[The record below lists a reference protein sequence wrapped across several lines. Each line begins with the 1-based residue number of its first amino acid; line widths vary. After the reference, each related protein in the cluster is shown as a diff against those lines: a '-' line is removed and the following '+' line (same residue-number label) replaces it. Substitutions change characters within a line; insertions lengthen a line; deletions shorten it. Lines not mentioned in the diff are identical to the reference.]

1 MGRTGRGIWA
11 LTLATTIVAGLGSA
25 APAFAAEPDG
35 CAEWQVETLAS
46 GLEQVENLEPDGQ
59 GGFYLSGDTKVY
71 HVDGSGQVRTVLENL
86 AAPGGLQL
94 DGTDLYILTRQD
106 GKLWR
111 LDTVT
116 GEFTWLTDFPGNG
129 LLRLPDGNFLTTW
142 VGTEG
147 GPSRGVSHYDTDTGA
162 VTANWA
168 PVPRGEGL
176 ALSPDHRTVY
186 TDDLFTGQVYRIPL
200 DTPDR
205 WSVLTTVPGL
215 IPGLDDLA
223 TSADGDIYVAA
234 HLTGVIHRVD
244 ADSGATCAV
253 TTELPV
259 GWAGPSSVRIAP
271 GENGYALYVTS
282 FDGTLRRLQ
291 PPVDVEITP
300 VRGY

>member
-1 MGRTGRGIWA
+1 MGRTGRRIRA
-11 LTLATTIVAGLGSA
+11 LFLATTVVAGVGFA
-25 APAFAAEPDG
+25 APAFASEPAG
-35 CAEWQVETLAS
+35 CAGWQIETLAS

-94 DGTDLYILTRQD
+94 DGTNLYVLTRQD

-111 LDTVT
+111 LDTTT
-116 GEFTWLTDFPGNG
+116 GQFTWLADFPGNG
-129 LLRLPDGNFLTTW
+129 LLRLSDGDFLTTW

-147 GPSRGVSHYDTDTGA
+147 GPSRGVSRYDSDTGA

-176 ALSPDHRTVY
+176 ALSPDQRIVY
-186 TDDLFTGQVYRIPL
+186 TDDLFTGQIYRIPL
-200 DTPDR
+200 DAPDR
-205 WSVLTTVPGL
+205 WSVVTTVPGL

-223 TSADGDIYVAA
+223 TSADGDIYAAA

-244 ADSGATCAV
+244 PDSGATCAL

-271 GENGYALYVTS
+271 SRDGYALYVTS

-291 PPVDVEITP
+291 PPADVKLMP
-300 VRGY
+300 VRGS